1 MYSTGKGSAAT
12 PYHFG
17 SLPMKAA
24 DIDFFSDTKTQPS
37 PGMREAIAH
46 AVVGDEQK
54 MEDPTTAALE
64 IRVAKMLRKEAAVFL
79 PSGTMCNEIALR
91 VHCNPG
97 DEVICHDSCHI
108 VIAEAGGPAAMAGV
122 MIKGLASPSGIF
134 TADDV
139 RAAMHPGGVA
149 GLGHFSRRYP
159 PRTGLIHLENTSNAG
174 GGTPW
179 PMDALR
185 SVTDLAQ
192 EHGIPTHMDGA
203 RLMNGAVAL
212 GVDIGEIAQHVD
224 SVWLDFSKGLGAPVG
239 AVLAGSA
246 DFIDRAW
253 RLKQQMGGSM
263 RQSGILTAACLYAL
277 DHNVARL
284 ADDHA
289 LAKSVAVRIAGL
301 PGVAEVTEPQTNLLF
316 FVLAEGY
323 PDVNELVDTM
333 REKHNIAIGG
343 GGRRVRVVTHLNVGP
358 QDGDALVAALTA
370 ELGGAT
376 ATAESA
382 SVAAARL

>member
-1 MYSTGKGSAAT
+1 
-12 PYHFG
+12 
-17 SLPMKAA
+17 
-24 DIDFFSDTKTQPS
+24 
-37 PGMREAIAH
+37 MREAIAQ
-46 AVVGDEQK
+46 APVGDEQK
-54 MEDPTTAALE
+54 MEDPTTAELE

-97 DEVICHDSCHI
+97 EEVICHDSCHI

-122 MIKGLASPSGIF
+122 MIKGLPSPSGIF
-134 TADDV
+134 TADEV
-139 RAAMHPGGVA
+139 QAAIHPGDVA

-179 PMDALR
+179 PMETLR
-185 SVTDLAQ
+185 SVTSLAQ

-212 GVDIGEIAQHVD
+212 GVDIGEITQHVD

-246 DFIDRAW
+246 SFIDRAW

-284 ADDHA
+284 AEDHA
-289 LAKSVAVRIAGL
+289 LAQSIAERISEL
-301 PGVAEVTEPQTNLLF
+301 PGVAEVTAPQTNLLF
-316 FVLAEGY
+316 FNLAEGY
-323 PDVNELVDTM
+323 PDVNGLVDTM
-333 REKHNIAIGG
+333 REKYNIAIGG
-343 GGRRVRVVTHLNVGP
+343 GGRRVRVVTHLDVAP
-358 QDGDALVAALTA
+358 ADGDALVAALTA
-370 ELGGAT
+370 ELGGQ
-376 ATAESA
+376 AEPEVAQTVA
-382 SVAAARL
+382 SVASSKL

>member
-1 MYSTGKGSAAT
+1 
-12 PYHFG
+12 
-17 SLPMKAA
+17 
-24 DIDFFSDTKTQPS
+24 
-37 PGMREAIAH
+37 MREAIAT

-64 IRVAKMLRKEAAVFL
+64 IRVAEMLRKEAAVFL

-139 RAAMHPGGVA
+139 RAAMHPGDVA

-179 PMDALR
+179 PMCTLR
-185 SVTDLAQ
+185 EVTSLAQ
-192 EHGIPTHMDGA
+192 AHGIPTHMDGA
-203 RLMNGAVAL
+203 RLMNGAVAI
-212 GVDIGEIAQHVD
+212 GCDIGEITQHVD

-253 RLKQQMGGSM
+253 RLKQQMGG
-263 RQSGILTAACLYAL
+263 ILTAACLYAL
-277 DHNVARL
+277 DHNIARL
-284 ADDHA
+284 ADDHS
-289 LAKSVAVRIAGL
+289 LAKSIAERITEL
-301 PGVAEVTEPQTNLLF
+301 PGVAAVTEPQTNLLF
-316 FVLAEGY
+316 FDLAEGY
-323 PDVNELVDTM
+323 PDVNGLVDIM
-333 REKHNIAIGG
+333 REKYNISIGG

-358 QDGDALVAALTA
+358 EDGDALVAAFTA
-370 ELGGAT
+370 ELGGAV
-376 ATAESA
+376 AVAESTA
-382 SVAAARL
+382 SVVPSRL